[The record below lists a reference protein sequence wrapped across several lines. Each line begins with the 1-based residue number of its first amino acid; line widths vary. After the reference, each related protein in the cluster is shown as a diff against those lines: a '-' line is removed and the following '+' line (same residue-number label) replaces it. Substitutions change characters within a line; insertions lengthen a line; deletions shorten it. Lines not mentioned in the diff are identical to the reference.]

1 MNEGT
6 VQVVKIVNGYKS
18 ELTLCP
24 KCAAKYHQSGVL
36 YPEDDSDSFAPFNF
50 FNDLPKKRSVC
61 PVCHTTL
68 EQFDKSGY
76 LGCQHCYEQFKPQVE
91 LMLKRVQGA
100 TSHVGKHPKGQIPV
114 QNMQEL
120 RRLNAELKRA
130 AEEER
135 YEDAAR
141 LQARIQSMFKGVK

>member
-1 MNEGT
+1 M
-6 VQVVKIVNGYKS
+6 
-18 ELTLCP
+18 
-24 KCAAKYHQSGVL
+24 QSL
-36 YPEDDSDSFAPFNF
+36 LPYAEEDSDSLAPFNF
-50 FNDLPKKRSVC
+50 FNELPKKRSVC

-68 EQFDKSGY
+68 EQFSKSGY

-100 TSHVGKHPKGQIPV
+100 TTHVGKHPKGQAPGQDIR
-114 QNMQEL
+114 QL

-135 YEDAAR
+135 YEDAAK
-141 LQARIQSMFKGVK
+141 LQAQIQALFKGGK